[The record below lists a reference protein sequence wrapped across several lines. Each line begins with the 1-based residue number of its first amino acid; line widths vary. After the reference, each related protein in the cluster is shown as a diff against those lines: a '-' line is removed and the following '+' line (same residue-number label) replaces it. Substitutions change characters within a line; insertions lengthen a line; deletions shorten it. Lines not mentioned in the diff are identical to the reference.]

1 MGFFESLGHTAAG
14 CAKAFGEVCAFVGE
28 TLVEAVGMM
37 FRPRRFRLGDMALAF
52 QRAAFEG
59 LPVTTGVGFLLG
71 VILGNMA
78 DENLRR
84 ALILGDG
91 DISPFFTRPIS
102 IFFLLF
108 ILVLVLPQIPPVARL
123 GRRIKAKLFPKKTV
137 GKAA

>member
-1 MGFFESLGHTAAG
+1 MRYVKYPSA
-14 CAKAFGEVCAFVGE
+14 
-28 TLVEAVGMM
+28 
-37 FRPRRFRLGDMALAF
+37 P
-52 QRAAFEG
+52 
-59 LPVTTGVGFLLG
+59 FLLG

-84 ALILGDG
+84 ALILGNG

-137 GKAA
+137 EKSA